1 MTSKAEF
8 LKTVEYFSPMSPAEL
23 EQIGSLFFEKSC
35 LRDEIILLEGEQ
47 AEALYLVVSGVVK
60 IFKTSADGKEQILN
74 IIRPGESFNEVPML
88 DSGLNPASAQAM
100 GRVLLYGLG
109 KDELDY
115 VLRNYPQLASSVI
128 KVMAGR
134 MRHLVSLVEDLSF
147 RQVIGRVAR
156 ILLENAGEGVGPSPQ
171 LTQRDMAAMAGTV
184 REVVSRSLKTLEEE
198 GAIKMD
204 RHRIIISNKNFLQ
217 KMVEPY
223 FETKVTDRG

>member
-1 MTSKAEF
+1 MASKVDF
-8 LKTVEYFSPMSPAEL
+8 LKSISYFSLMRPAEL

-35 LRDEIILLEGEQ
+35 QQDEIILLEGEL
-47 AEALYLVVSGVVK
+47 AGALYLVVSGVVK
-60 IFKTSADGKEQILN
+60 IFKTSADGKEQILT
-74 IIRPGESFNEVPML
+74 IVRPGESFNEVPMF
-88 DSGLNPASAQAM
+88 DGGPNPASAQAM
-100 GRVLLYGLG
+100 GQVLLYGLG
-109 KDELDY
+109 KDELGY
-115 VLRNYPQLASSVI
+115 VLKNYPQLASSVI
-128 KVMAGR
+128 RVMAGR

-156 ILLENAGEGVGPSPQ
+156 ILLENAGDGAAPRPQ

-204 RHRIIISNKNFLQ
+204 RHRIIILDKKILQ
-217 KMVEPY
+217 KMVEPF

>member
-1 MTSKAEF
+1 MASKVEF
-8 LKTVEYFSPMSPAEL
+8 LKSIPYFSPVRPAEL

-35 LRDEIILLEGEQ
+35 QRDEIILLEGEL

-60 IFKTSADGKEQILN
+60 IFKTSAEGKEQILA
-74 IIRPGESFNEVPML
+74 IIRPGESFNEVPMF
-88 DSGLNPASAQAM
+88 DGGPNPASAQAM
-100 GRVLLYGLG
+100 GQVLLYGLG
-109 KDELDY
+109 KNELDY
-115 VLRNYPQLASSVI
+115 VLKNYPQLASSVI
-128 KVMAGR
+128 RVMAGR

-156 ILLENAGEGVGPSPQ
+156 ILLDNAGDGAVPSPQ

-204 RHRIIISNKNFLQ
+204 RHRIIILDKKILQ
-217 KMVEPY
+217 KMVEP
-223 FETKVTDRG
+223 FF